1 MQPQLDSRDIDI
13 EVDSNADDS
22 EDEADD
28 DEDDMEDDDP
38 FSNVHRFT
46 KEENVEHSNPHSFAW
61 NMMRHACIILAQQN
75 LERFLSMAGIEF
87 SGKLKYWNILLSTL
101 MRKLVIFGKGY
112 LLTLHY

>member
-1 MQPQLDSRDIDI
+1 MDSRDIDI

-87 SGKLKYWNILLSTL
+87 SGKLKYCNVLLSTVNEKIGHIGRGIL
-101 MRKLVIFGKGY
+101 PPG
-112 LLTLHY
+112 